1 MWVPHQEGRCQVSYY
16 RRKPKQPLK
25 KHGRTNPNTLPP
37 HPHPRSGTLGPRPC
51 AGGRSPRNAAA
62 TCPQRRAAA
71 PSGRAPGP
79 DGARGGAGASGARLG
94 RRLAGGSQ
102 LCRGGEGAGA
112 TAGRTAG
119 NTRGVRQTSPRRA
132 RGAPRGGAARPAR
145 YLQARSADMPPARGP
160 PEGERPPQLP
170 LSSTGGGRR
179 ELGTLLRGEAAAPSG
194 RGERGAAPPQP
205 RPARP
210 PAGRWWRRWRGW
222 PPGGCERRS
231 PRPPGGGAP
240 RRRSRTH
247 RRGAGGGSAAPPPRH
262 WPAAAL
268 PVAAAAA
275 SSSSCSAEAR
285 PGRAGPSGALGLL
298 LPSARRGICGPS
310 FRGTRGPGLPP
321 EATPA
326 TSSKSQTP
334 SAVGFFYP
342 RF

>member
-1 MWVPHQEGRCQVSYY
+1 MPGGGGSGGHRGA
-16 RRKPKQPLK
+16 
-25 KHGRTNPNTLPP
+25 HGRK
-37 HPHPRSGTLGPRPC
+37 HPRSSADFSPPGPRGTARRSRPPRPLPPGALRRHATGPGP
-51 AGGRSPRNAAA
+51 AGGRAP
-62 TCPQRRAAA
+62 AAA
-71 PSGRAPGP
+71 PALVHRRRAQ
-79 DGARGGAGASGARLG
+79 GAGDAPPGRSGCT
-94 RRLAGGSQ
+94 Q
-102 LCRGGEGAGA
+102 
-112 TAGRTAG
+112 
-119 NTRGVRQTSPRRA
+119 RA
-132 RGAPRGGAARPAR
+132 RGAR
-145 YLQARSADMPPARGP
+145 
-160 PEGERPPQLP
+160 
-170 LSSTGGGRR
+170 
-179 ELGTLLRGEAAAPSG
+179 
-194 RGERGAAPPQP
+194 
-205 RPARP
+205 
-210 PAGRWWRRWRGW
+210 RRWRGW